1 MHGMMRALLAL
12 IVLLLLPL
20 SLPQAVAQ
28 TASQPVAEEAAPPV
42 TIDRKK
48 LLVQPR
54 NKDGTL
60 EQVAFFDDPV
70 LWAREKQQAF
80 YGKLSATLRQM
91 KGNSPLAATWTLMLL
106 SFGYGVF
113 HAAGPGHGKA
123 VISAWLLATENELKR
138 GVLISFMSA
147 IIQALTAIL
156 LVSILFLV
164 VASVGSTARNVAGVL
179 ESASYAMIALLGVYL
194 VWTALRLLKPAR
206 PLSVAVPAPAPV
218 PSVAGMTTR
227 QSMALHDFGGFEP
240 MKNVAVPADH
250 VHGPDCGCG
259 HAHVPAPKDLRGDW
273 SFAKAFSLAFA
284 VGIRPCTGAIL
295 VLVFA
300 NGLGLYWA
308 GVFSTFAM
316 AVGTF
321 ITVSVIAAVT
331 VYSRKLAAMLM
342 RGNSRLLDWFGL
354 GLRFASGLV
363 IASLGTILFLG
374 SLGSANAMM

>member
-1 MHGMMRALLAL
+1 MQGVMRALLAF

-20 SLPQAVAQ
+20 SLPQAAAQ

-42 TIDRKK
+42 KIDRKK

-60 EQVAFFDDPV
+60 EQVSLFDDPV
-70 LWAREKQQAF
+70 LWVREKQQAF
-80 YGKLSATLRQM
+80 YGKLSAALRQM
-91 KGNSPLAATWTLMLL
+91 KGSSPLAATWTLMLL

-179 ESASYAMIALLGVYL
+179 ESASYAMIALLGAYL

-206 PLSVAVPAPAPV
+206 QLAVPAPV
-218 PSVAGMTTR
+218 PAMAGMTTR

-240 MKNVAVPADH
+240 VKNKAVPVDH
-250 VHGPDCGCG
+250 MHGPDCGCG
-259 HAHVPAPKDLRGDW
+259 HAHVPAARDLRGDW
-273 SFAKAFSLAFA
+273 SFARAFSLAFA

-308 GVFSTFAM
+308 GVFSTLAM
-316 AVGTF
+316 AAGTF
-321 ITVSVIAAVT
+321 ITVSVIAAFS
-331 VYSRKLAAMLM
+331 VYSRKLAALM
-342 RGNSRLLDWFGL
+342 MQGNSRLLDWFGL
-354 GLRFASGLV
+354 GLRFAGGV
-363 IASLGTILFLG
+363 AIASLGTILFLG
-374 SLGSANAMM
+374 SLGSTNAMM

>member
-1 MHGMMRALLAL
+1 MRALIAL

-20 SLPQAVAQ
+20 SIPQAAAQ

-42 TIDRKK
+42 KIDRKK

-60 EQVAFFDDPV
+60 EQVSFFDDPV
-70 LWAREKQQAF
+70 LWVRERQQAF

-91 KGNSPLAATWTLMLL
+91 KGSSPLAATWTLMLL

-147 IIQALTAIL
+147 IIQALTAII

-179 ESASYAMIALLGVYL
+179 ESASYAMIALLGAYL

-206 PLSVAVPAPAPV
+206 PLAVPAPV
-218 PSVAGMTTR
+218 PAMAGMTTR

-240 MKNVAVPADH
+240 VKNKAVPVDH

-259 HAHVPAPKDLRGDW
+259 HAHVPAARDLRGDW
-273 SFAKAFSLAFA
+273 SFARAFSLAFA

-316 AVGTF
+316 AAGTF
-321 ITVSVIAAVT
+321 ITVSVIAAFA
-331 VYSRKLAAMLM
+331 VYSRKLAALMM

-354 GLRFASGLV
+354 GLRFAGGV
-363 IASLGTILFLG
+363 AIASLGTILFLG
-374 SLGSANAMM
+374 SLGSTNAMM

>member
-1 MHGMMRALLAL
+1 MAQETA
-12 IVLLLLPL
+12 P
-20 SLPQAVAQ
+20 AVK
-28 TASQPVAEEAAPPV
+28 
-42 TIDRKK
+42 IDRKK

-54 NKDGTL
+54 NKDGSL
-60 EQVAFFDDPV
+60 VQVSFFDDPV

-91 KGNSPLAATWTLMLL
+91 KGSSPLAATWTLMLL

-123 VISAWLLATENELKR
+123 VISAWLLATENELRR

-147 IIQALTAIL
+147 IIQALTAIV
-156 LVSILFLV
+156 LVGVLFLV

-179 ESASYAMIALLGVYL
+179 ESASYGLIALLGAYL
-194 VWTALRLLKPAR
+194 VWTAVTLLKPLRAR
-206 PLSVAVPAPAPV
+206 PAAVPAY
-218 PSVAGMTTR
+218 AGTSTR
-227 QSMALHDFGGFEP
+227 QSIALSDFAGFEP
-240 MKNVAVPADH
+240 KRNSVAAAAH

-259 HAHVPAPKDLRGDW
+259 HSHLPDARDLRGDW
-273 SFAKAFSLAFA
+273 SFTKAFSIAFA

-308 GVFSTFAM
+308 GILSTFAM

-321 ITVSVIAAVT
+321 ITVSVIAAIA
-331 VYSRKLAAMLM
+331 VYSKKLAARMM
-342 RGNSRLLDWFGL
+342 RGQSGLLDWFGI
-354 GLRFASGLV
+354 GLRFAAGLA
-363 IASLGTILFLG
+363 IAFLGTILFLG
-374 SLGSANAMM
+374 SLGSTNAMM